1 MQTVRSISASAP
13 VLTRHKG
20 KGVSR
25 VILLTNSALGK
36 SLIGAILNFKPGIA
50 VLLAET
56 IEPLSLISAA
66 DTAQAR
72 LISFCSSHIVPPSL
86 LASLGFG
93 AYNIHPGPPVYPGWA
108 PYSFALYDN
117 VSSYGVTAHRMTN
130 SVDAGPIVGVE
141 TFPVPPGLTLAQLLN
156 RTNGAMFQLFATLA
170 GPLVNRTD
178 PLPELPVVWGGRK
191 TTKRDFA
198 ERCRIAPDIAPDEL
212 ARVIRAFGLGDGN
225 VVPSVTLHGVRFDV
239 AVPR

>member
-1 MQTVRSISASAP
+1 MSDTESVGTLHAGTGINRI
-13 VLTRHKG
+13 
-20 KGVSR
+20 
-25 VILLTNSALGK
+25 ILLTNSALGK

-56 IEPLSLISAA
+56 IESLSLISEG
-66 DTAQAR
+66 DMAQAR
-72 LISFCSSHIVPPSL
+72 LISFCSSHIVPPRL

-93 AYNIHPGPPVYPGWA
+93 AYNIHPGPPGYPGWA

-117 VSSYGVTAHRMTN
+117 VSTYGVTAHRMTN

-141 TFPVPPGLTLAQLLN
+141 TFPVPPGLTLTQLLN

-170 GPLVNRTD
+170 AVLVNRTD
-178 PLPELPVVWGGRK
+178 PLPELPLAWGGRK

-198 ERCRIAPDIAPDEL
+198 ERCSIAPDIAPDEL
-212 ARVIRAFGLGDGN
+212 ARVIRAFGLGDGFA
-225 VVPSVTLHGVRFDV
+225 VPSITLHGVRFDV
-239 AVPR
+239 AL